1 MGNAAEL
8 RRMTA
13 DEFLEWD
20 RTQTVRH
27 EFVGGEVYA
36 MSGAGIAHNML
47 TLNLAMA
54 LRAHLAGSACRTLA
68 VDVKLKVEAVGNFYY
83 PDLIVTCSP
92 ADLRDAHI
100 VREPTLLVEVLS
112 PSTAAHD
119 RGDKFTAYRLLATLK
134 EYLLVDL
141 EGRRCD
147 LYRKNA
153 EGLWVLHPTEPEAGV
168 TLASVSLEVSAAA
181 LWAEVPH
188 VERTPPPPERWS
200 A

>member
-1 MGNAAEL
+1 MGNATEL

-13 DEFLEWD
+13 EEFLEWD
-20 RTQTVRH
+20 RAQTIRH
-27 EFVGGEVYA
+27 EFVDGEVYA
-36 MSGAGIAHNML
+36 MSGAGIAHNMAAG
-47 TLNLAMA
+47 NLYLS
-54 LRAHLAGSACRTLA
+54 LRGHLAGSSCRTSQT
-68 VDVKLKVEAVGNFYY
+68 DVKLKVEAVGNFYF

-92 ADLRDAHI
+92 ADARDPYI

-112 PSTAAHD
+112 PSTSAYD
-119 RGDKFTAYRLLATLK
+119 RGDKFAAYRLLPTLK

-168 TLASVSLEVSAAA
+168 TLGSVDLVISAAA

-188 VERTPPPPERWS
+188 VERTPPPTDK
-200 A
+200 